1 MEAES
6 NGLLERPAVAGS
18 ESFLDRM
25 LLLRELKQLC
35 HSAAE
40 EQSEG
45 ASFFDTLL
53 QRLDLSYICGETDSR
68 RIPARGPVV
77 VVANHPYGLA
87 DGVILGSLLLRI
99 RPDIKFM
106 ANSLLSTAELE
117 ASRNYIIPVNPF
129 GGPESATANRKGLRR
144 CVDWL
149 KRGGLLIMFSA
160 GEVSSLRLPAATVC
174 EPAWSETV
182 VRLVHMTN
190 ALTVPVFFH
199 GSNSPAFQ
207 LAGLLHPGL
216 RTILLPREL
225 LNKRGRT
232 VRVAVGSPIT
242 ASSLSRHAT
251 AREAADY
258 LQWRTQLLQARRQEE
273 STASVFRDPFPFRS
287 KRAPAT
293 IIPAADARACRRELE
308 SLPGEQK
315 LLEQGDHLVYFA
327 KSQQIPELLREIG
340 RLREIS
346 FRQAGEGTGGPVDLD
361 LFDAHYLHLFVWNQR
376 RSEVVGAYRFAGTD
390 EVLSHLGPQGLY
402 TSTLFRFKR
411 DFLSRVDPALE
422 LGRSFVRPE
431 YQRSFAPLLLL
442 WKGIGH
448 YVAQH
453 PQYRILFGPVS
464 ISDTYSPASRA
475 LMVSFLKERHFDSS
489 LAPSVRAKHKYQT
502 RNFSSLNGPIL
513 RSMVANADELSDV
526 VSDLETDH
534 KGLPVLLRQ
543 YLNVGGQIL
552 DFSVDRHFSGVL
564 DGLIVVDLA
573 KTKGRLIDKYLGRA
587 GAERFRKWHRIRL
600 DQESECSVS
609 G

>member
-1 MEAES
+1 
-6 NGLLERPAVAGS
+6 
-18 ESFLDRM
+18 M
-25 LLLRELKQLC
+25 LLLSELKKLC
-35 HSAAE
+35 HLSA
-40 EQSEG
+40 EQAAGS
-45 ASFFDTLL
+45 SFFDTLL
-53 QRLDLSYICGETDSR
+53 RSLDLSYVCAEADHL

-87 DGVILGSLLLRI
+87 DGLILGSLLLKI
-99 RPDIKFM
+99 RPDVKFM

-129 GGPESATANRKGLRR
+129 GGPESATANRKGLRQ

-149 KRGGLLIMFSA
+149 KGGGLLIMFPA
-160 GEVSSLRLPAATVC
+160 GEVASLRLPSATVC
-174 EPAWSETV
+174 DPAWSETA
-182 VRLVHMTN
+182 VRLVRMTN

-242 ASSLSRHAT
+242 ASSLSRRPT
-251 AREAADY
+251 ARAAADY
-258 LQWRTQLLQARRQEE
+258 LQWRTQLLQARREEE
-273 STASVFRDPFPFRS
+273 STPASVFRDPLPLRS
-287 KRAPAT
+287 KKTPAA
-293 IIPAADARACRRELE
+293 IIPAVDVSTCRHEVE
-308 SLPGEQK
+308 SLPDNQT
-315 LLEQGDHLVYFA
+315 LLRQGGHIVCFA
-327 KSQQIPELLREIG
+327 NAQQIPQLLREIG

-346 FRQAGEGTGGPVDLD
+346 FRQAGEGTGEPVDLD
-361 LFDAHYLHLFVWNQR
+361 LFDAHYLHLFVWNQE
-376 RSEVVGAYRFAGTD
+376 RSQVVGAYRFAGTD
-390 EVLSHLGPQGLY
+390 EVLSRFGPQGLY
-402 TSTLFRFKR
+402 TSTLFRFRR

-431 YQRSFAPLLLL
+431 CQRSFEPLLLL

-448 YVAQH
+448 YVARH
-453 PQYRILFGPVS
+453 PRYRILFGPVS

-475 LMVSFLKERHFDSS
+475 LMVSFLKERHFDAS
-489 LAPSVRAKHKYQT
+489 LAPSVRAKHKYQA
-502 RNFSSLNGPIL
+502 RPL

-526 VSDLETDH
+526 VSDLEPDR

-573 KTKGRLIDKYLGRA
+573 KTDTRLIDKYLGKA
-587 GAERFRKWHRIRL
+587 GAERFRQFHGIAP
-600 DQESECSVS
+600 DAFESSVS
-609 G
+609 TRCQNSMNTSVGPIVLGQVQTEFPSR